1 MRGSLVP
8 SVLRYVEQ
16 VARSGSIQRA
26 AKDLNIA
33 ASAINRHILLLEQEL
48 DVALFERVARGMRL
62 TSAGDTVVTLA
73 RKWRSDERRAAAE
86 LKQLQGINQGN
97 VKLAAMDS
105 HANGFLPR
113 IIAKLASEHPSISLE
128 VQIASTDDAM
138 AALLGGSVDL
148 AAIFNLSPH
157 REVHVL
163 WKSELPFGCVVA
175 PGHGLAR
182 QKSISMQEVAA
193 YPIALQSKVLPIR
206 RYLDARHGWLFTGGQ
221 KMVET
226 NSLQLVKSLAKSG
239 RYVAFTSELDA
250 APEILDGSLVF
261 LPVRDKGAEP
271 QTVSIAL
278 DGRRPLSRIAKIVAD
293 ELSEGIVADLKGVR
307 EARATALA
315 NQKSGGTAV
324 KGST

>member
-1 MRGSLVP
+1 MRDSLVP
-8 SVLRYVEQ
+8 SVLRYIDQ
-16 VARSGSIQRA
+16 VARSGSIQSA
-26 AKDLNIA
+26 AKELNIA
-33 ASAINRHILLLEQEL
+33 ASAINRHILLLEGEL
-48 DVALFERVARGMRL
+48 GVALFERVARGMRL

-73 RKWRSDERRAAAE
+73 RRWRSDERRAAAE
-86 LKQLQGINQGN
+86 LKLLQGVNQGH
-97 VKLAAMDS
+97 VRLAAMDS

-113 IIAKLASEHPSISLE
+113 VIERLAVEHPSVSLE
-128 VQIASTDDAM
+128 VQIASTDDAV
-138 AALLGGSVDL
+138 AALLGGNVDL
-148 AAIFNLSPH
+148 GAIFNLSPH
-157 REVHVL
+157 RQVHVM

-193 YPIALQSKVLPIR
+193 FPIALQSKALPIR
-206 RYLDARHGWLFTGGQ
+206 RYLDARHGWLFADSQ

-278 DGRRPLSRIAKIVAD
+278 DGRRPLSRIARIVA
-293 ELSEGIVADLKGVR
+293 EQLCGAITADLKSVR
-307 EARATALA
+307 GNRAAP
-315 NQKSGGTAV
+315 
-324 KGST
+324 